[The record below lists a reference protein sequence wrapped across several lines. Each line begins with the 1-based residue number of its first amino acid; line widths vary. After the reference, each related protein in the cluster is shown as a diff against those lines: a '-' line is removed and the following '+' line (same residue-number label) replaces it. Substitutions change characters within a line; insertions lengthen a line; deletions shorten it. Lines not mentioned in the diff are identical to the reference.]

1 VKAGWRVVPLGEVIE
16 LISGEHIDAKDYN
29 TSGRGIGYLTGP
41 SDFGVES
48 PIISKW
54 TESPKRFAEPGDILL
69 TVKGSGVGKINRLRQ
84 ERVAISRQIMAVRPK
99 GVDPAFLF
107 LLMASLSDHFAAQ
120 ATGAAI
126 PGISREHVTDLNVRL
141 PPLDEQKR
149 IVAVLDEAFE
159 GLSRARANAEAN
171 REDARQIY
179 ASALEATFSNNSEAI
194 LTQLGN
200 LIDISHGF
208 AFDGSDFE
216 PSNDQSKPIVL
227 TPGNYSEDG
236 ALVFSDRNTK
246 RLKVDT
252 PKQYLFQRGD
262 LTVVMTDLSSKM
274 KILGKPAFISEDNL
288 LHNQRIGR
296 VLPKRH
302 DCPMGYLYHFL
313 NSDEARRRIMETAT
327 GTMVRHTAPKRI
339 LDLQVPMPRDSK
351 EVQEAT
357 DRLDHCQ
364 IEAVQLTKRYSARIA
379 QIDTL
384 RQSLLRKAFSGELT

>member
-1 VKAGWRVVPLGEVIE
+1 
-16 LISGEHIDAKDYN
+16 
-29 TSGRGIGYLTGP
+29 
-41 SDFGVES
+41 
-48 PIISKW
+48 
-54 TESPKRFAEPGDILL
+54 
-69 TVKGSGVGKINRLRQ
+69 
-84 ERVAISRQIMAVRPK
+84 PK

-216 PSNDQSKPIVL
+216 PSNDQSK
-227 TPGNYSEDG
+227 
-236 ALVFSDRNTK
+236 
-246 RLKVDT
+246 
-252 PKQYLFQRGD
+252 
-262 LTVVMTDLSSKM
+262 
-274 KILGKPAFISEDNL
+274 
-288 LHNQRIGR
+288 
-296 VLPKRH
+296 
-302 DCPMGYLYHFL
+302 
-313 NSDEARRRIMETAT
+313 
-327 GTMVRHTAPKRI
+327 
-339 LDLQVPMPRDSK
+339 
-351 EVQEAT
+351 
-357 DRLDHCQ
+357 
-364 IEAVQLTKRYSARIA
+364 
-379 QIDTL
+379 
-384 RQSLLRKAFSGELT
+384 